1 MIFADQGFA
10 SAAFSSLFFSRK
22 RSETFPKEGRVVRSF
37 IWINLAIV
45 ALAATG
51 CALPP
56 TNKTAQPA
64 GNQASWTDKMTAPL
78 KSLAPKKKPQPVVNA
93 ANPQVDPISL
103 GFESGPATPAL
114 YVSMAQMS
122 DQGGN
127 AANARSLYQKALA
140 IDSKNL
146 DALLSLARLED
157 REGNLQLALQLYQQA
172 VTFHPED
179 ARALNDLALCH
190 ARCGQMQESL
200 QLLTKAVQMRPEKPL
215 YRNNI
220 AKVLLEL
227 NQFEPAMAHLCA
239 VNEPAVASY
248 NMAALLHERGRTDEA
263 IPFLQNAVALKP
275 DMPQANS
282 MLATLT
288 GAAPA
293 NQAMASGLALQSPL
307 TVSAPMRE
315 PARTLVTQVAN
326 NEITPTPYTAAE
338 TQGPAFSYPSTGV
351 PPMIPRPQSVPS
363 HTAQVPVGYEPLLLP
378 VAR

>member
-1 MIFADQGFA
+1 
-10 SAAFSSLFFSRK
+10 
-22 RSETFPKEGRVVRSF
+22 VRSF

-51 CALPP
+51 CALPS
-56 TNKTAQPA
+56 TNKTAPQPA
-64 GNQASWTDKMTAPL
+64 ANQTSWTDKMTAPF

-93 ANPQVDPISL
+93 GKTQVDPISL

-114 YVSMAQMS
+114 YASMAQMS

-146 DALLSLARLED
+146 DALLGLARLED
-157 REGNLQLALQLYQQA
+157 REGNLQPALQYYQQA
-172 VTFHPED
+172 VSFHPED

-200 QLLTKAVQMRPEKPL
+200 QLLSKAVQMRPEKPL

-220 AKVLLEL
+220 AKVLIEL

-263 IPFLQNAVALKP
+263 IPFLHNAIALKP
-275 DMPQANS
+275 DMPEANN

-288 GAAPA
+288 GAPPA
-293 NQAMASGLALQSPL
+293 NQAMASGPALQSPL
-307 TVSAPMRE
+307 TVSAPMKA
-315 PARTLVTQVAN
+315 PVTQVAN
-326 NEITPTPYTAAE
+326 NEITPTPYAGAE
-338 TQGPAFSYPSTGV
+338 TQAPAFSYPSTGV

-363 HTAQVPVGYEPLLLP
+363 HTAQVPLGHEPWLLP
-378 VAR
+378 AAR